1 MPLLDLSCLN
11 VNYVADSKLPIVT
24 NLLWLIIC
32 ICSSSFTIYLVTE
45 SYTSWQ
51 KEPVIT
57 TLKSVGKPVT
67 EITFPTV
74 TICSPGLFADNV
86 VVALEKSFNQWRFK
100 EKRSWEESDIAALMA
115 EFMEEKFQ
123 IKESNVNIMDI
134 LNTMVSP
141 KDVESTV
148 AANGVRENVQACA
161 AKKNRKRRSAGKKNY
176 LSWFALLYFYAM
188 IG

>member
-1 MPLLDLSCLN
+1 MPLLDLSSFK
-11 VNYVADSKLPIVT
+11 VNYVADCKLPILT
-24 NLLWLIIC
+24 NFLWLIIC
-32 ICSSSFTIYLVTE
+32 ICSSTFAIYLVTE

-74 TICSPGLFADNV
+74 TICSPGLFAENV
-86 VVALEKSFNQWRFK
+86 KLALEKSFNQWRFQGDK
-100 EKRSWEESDIAALMA
+100 TSEESEIPALMA

-123 IKESNVNIMDI
+123 MKEGGNVNIMEI
-134 LNTMVSP
+134 LNTMISP
-141 KDVESTV
+141 KDVESNV

-161 AKKNRKRRSAGKKNY
+161 AKKRRKKRSGKNSQMHY
-176 LSWFALLYFYAM
+176 SPSF
-188 IG
+188 